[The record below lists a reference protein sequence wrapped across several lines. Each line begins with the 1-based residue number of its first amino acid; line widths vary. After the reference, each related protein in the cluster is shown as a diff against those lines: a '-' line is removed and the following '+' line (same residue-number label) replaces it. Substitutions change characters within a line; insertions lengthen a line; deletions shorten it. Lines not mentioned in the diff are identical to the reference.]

1 MQHHQVEFEVV
12 EIGSGKWQWTIYP
25 KKSLRAVK
33 ITREVVARN
42 RRDAVAQC
50 KLEID
55 RKLLRQTNAQA
66 T

>member
-12 EIGSGKWQWTIYP
+12 EIGPGKWQWTIYP
-25 KKSLRAVK
+25 KKSLRAAKV
-33 ITREVVARN
+33 TREVIARN

-55 RKLLRQTNAQA
+55 RKLWRQTNAQG